1 MESDFELAQLSKFS
15 MDSGDKRKA
24 ATIEVPVEGGEYKE
38 FDDTEMNKPA
48 PHDDFD
54 GNELVSAACRA
65 GMRT

>member
-1 MESDFELAQLSKFS
+1 

-48 PHDDFD
+48 PHDDFA
-54 GNELVSAACRA
+54 GNELVSAPGRA
-65 GMRT
+65 GTWT